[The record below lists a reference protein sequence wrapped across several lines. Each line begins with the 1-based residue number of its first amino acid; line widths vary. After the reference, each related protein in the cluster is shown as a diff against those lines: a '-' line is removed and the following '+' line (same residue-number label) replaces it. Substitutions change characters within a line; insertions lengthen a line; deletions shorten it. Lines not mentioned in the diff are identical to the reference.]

1 MLEAVVESTV
11 TPPGVT
17 AMFLLALL
25 IFFLVLGILVNVCG
39 ADSRGT
45 RDWREL
51 EGKR

>member
-1 MLEAVVESTV
+1 MY
-11 TPPGVT
+11 
-17 AMFLLALL
+17 LLALL
-25 IFFLVLGILVNVCG
+25 IFFLALGILASRYG